1 MMFCRSRYMRCFAYS
16 GLKVERYGAQ
26 DDGYWWI
33 WEIRLKL
40 RELSE

>member
-1 MMFCRSRYMRCFAYS
+1 MIFYRSRYMRCFVYS
-16 GLKVERYGAQ
+16 GLKVERCEAQ

-40 RELSE
+40 RELSV